1 MKVAIY
7 ARYSS
12 DNQRDASIADQ
23 LRICREF
30 AGRQGWSVVQE
41 FTDHAISGATLLRS
55 GFQALMRDALNRR
68 FDVVLAESLDRFS
81 RDQEDTAGLFKRL
94 TFAGVN
100 IVTLAEG
107 DITHLHIGF
116 KGTMNALFL
125 KDLADKTHRGLRG
138 RVEGGKSAGGLCYG
152 YRVVKSLTG
161 GTVTTGEREIELAEA
176 AIIER
181 IFREYVAGVAP
192 KVVARRLNQDG
203 VAGPF
208 GGTWSPSTIHGNSKR
223 RTGILNNELY
233 VGRLIWNRL
242 RHVKNPDTGKRISR
256 LNPQADWITKE
267 IPSLRIVSDE
277 LWNAAKDRQDATR
290 RTITRAGNIGFARRP
305 QYLFS
310 GLSKCGVCGAGFIMA
325 GRNRLAC
332 FGAREKGTCDNRLT
346 IRRDDVEARVLKALE
361 EKLLNQE
368 LFEEFC
374 EEFTREMNR
383 LRMEHR
389 ASLSATEREIERIE
403 ARRKKLIE
411 MVMEGVSPSVVKD
424 ELNANAARRE
434 QLEATLAA
442 TEQPPPLLHPEMAG
456 IYRAKVTELARA
468 LQDPDSRS
476 EATEALRGLVD
487 AIVLTPDQGGETLR
501 IELRGNLAAM
511 LGATVQ
517 TKRSSESDDL
527 SLQVSLVAG
536 ARNQHYLQ
544 LWRPAA

>member
-1 MKVAIY
+1 MRVATY

-30 AGRQGWSVVQE
+30 AARQGWTVVQQ
-41 FTDHAISGATLLRS
+41 FTDHAVSGATLLRS

-68 FDVVLAESLDRFS
+68 FDVVLAELLDRFS

-125 KDLADKTHRGLRG
+125 KDLAEKTRRGLRG
-138 RVEGGKSAGGLCYG
+138 RVESGKAGGGLCYG
-152 YRVVKSLTG
+152 YRVVKSLAG
-161 GTVTTGEREIELAEA
+161 GTLTTGEREIEPGEA
-176 AIIER
+176 VIVDR
-181 IFREYVAGVAP
+181 IFREYVAGIAP
-192 KVVARRLNQDG
+192 KAIAKRLNQDWA
-203 VAGPF
+203 AGPF
-208 GGTWSPSTIHGNSKR
+208 GGTWSPSTIHGNPKR
-223 RTGILNNELY
+223 GTGVLNNELY
-233 VGRLIWNRL
+233 IGRLIWNRL
-242 RHVKNPDTGKRISR
+242 RYVKNPDTGKRISR
-256 LNPQADWITKE
+256 LNVKAEWITKE

-277 LWNAAKDRQDATR
+277 LWNAAKDRQSATR

-310 GLSKCGVCGAGFIMA
+310 GLSKCSICGAGFIMA

-346 IRRDDVEARVLKALE
+346 IRRDEVEARVLKALQ
-361 EKLLNQE
+361 EKLLRQD
-368 LFEEFC
+368 LFDEFC
-374 EEFTREMNR
+374 GEFTREMNR
-383 LRMEHR
+383 LRMQHR
-389 ASLSATEREIERIE
+389 ASLSAAEREIERIE

-411 MVMEGVSPSVVKD
+411 MVMEGVAPSVVKD
-424 ELNANAARRE
+424 ELNANAIRRE
-434 QLEATLAA
+434 QLETQLAA
-442 TEQPPPLLHPEMAG
+442 TEELPPLLHPEMAR
-456 IYRAKVTELARA
+456 IYRMKVTELAKA
-468 LQDPDSRS
+468 LQEPDTRS

-487 AIVLTPDQGGETLR
+487 AIVLTPDPIGETLQ

-517 TKRSSESDDL
+517 TKRSSESNDL
-527 SLQVSLVAG
+527 SVQVSLVAG
-536 ARNQHYLQ
+536 AGFE
-544 LWRPAA
+544 PATFGL